1 MLYKSWIF
9 FTRKT
14 GFFLGDKMKSL
25 IWKVPVIFLMGV
37 VLLSGCATTDLVVP
51 TEEKNELAR
60 KKFREALQFGSLNQ
74 RNKMMKT
81 LKESIELNP
90 NDAISHFF
98 LGREYFLGGDIDK
111 AEPEFL
117 KSIELNNKLKDVYQ
131 QLAQVYMQ
139 KQDWK
144 KAIRYFN
151 EGLSLSGTQDPQQI
165 YNWLALCHYFLGE
178 HDQAE
183 IEWKKALD
191 IKDNA
196 AIRLNLAL
204 AYRDGSKFD
213 LAKTYLVKAVKL
225 RPHFSQ
231 AHFELAQLYIRE
243 NQKRKAKEHF
253 QNVIQYSPSSELAK
267 QSREY
272 LKNISEK
279 N

>member
-1 MLYKSWIF
+1 
-9 FTRKT
+9 
-14 GFFLGDKMKSL
+14 MKSL
-25 IWKVPVIFLMGV
+25 IWKAPVILLMGV
-37 VLLSGCATTDLVVP
+37 FLFSGCMTTDLAHSP
-51 TEEKNELAR
+51 EDKNELAR

-74 RNKMMKT
+74 RDKMIKA
-81 LKESIELNP
+81 LNESIELNP
-90 NDAISHFF
+90 NDANSHFF
-98 LGREYFLGGDIDK
+98 LGREYLLGRNIDK
-111 AEPEFL
+111 AESEFL
-117 KSIELNNKLKDVYQ
+117 KSIQLNNRLKDGYQ
-131 QLAQVYMQ
+131 QLAQIYMQ

-151 EGLSLSGTQDPQQI
+151 DDLSLPGTQDPKQI

-213 LAKTYLVKAVKL
+213 LAKASLEKAVKL

-243 NQKRKAKEHF
+243 NQNKKAKEHF
-253 QNVIQYSPSSELAK
+253 QNVIQYSPSSEFAK

>member
-1 MLYKSWIF
+1 
-9 FTRKT
+9 
-14 GFFLGDKMKSL
+14 MKSL
-25 IWKVPVIFLMGV
+25 IWKAPVILLLGGFLFI
-37 VLLSGCATTDLVVP
+37 GCATTDLVNSP
-51 TEEKNELAR
+51 EDKKELAQ
-60 KKFREALQFGSLNQ
+60 KKFREALQFASLNQ
-74 RNKMMKT
+74 RTEMMKA
-81 LKESIELNP
+81 LKEAIELDP
-90 NDAISHFF
+90 NNENSHFI
-98 LGREYFLGGDIDK
+98 LGREYLIDGDIDK
-111 AEPEFL
+111 AETEFL
-117 KSIELNNKLKDVYQ
+117 KSIQLNNRLKDGYQ
-131 QLAQVYMQ
+131 QLAQIYMQ

-151 EGLSLSGTQDPQQI
+151 EDLSLPGTQDPQQI

-196 AIRLNLAL
+196 AIRLNLGL

-213 LAKTYLVKAVKL
+213 LAKASLEKAVKL

-231 AHFELAQLYIRE
+231 AHFELAQLYVRE
-243 NQKRKAKEHF
+243 NQKRKAKKHF
-253 QNVIQYSPSSELAK
+253 QNVIQYSPSSEFAK

-272 LKNISEK
+272 LNNISER